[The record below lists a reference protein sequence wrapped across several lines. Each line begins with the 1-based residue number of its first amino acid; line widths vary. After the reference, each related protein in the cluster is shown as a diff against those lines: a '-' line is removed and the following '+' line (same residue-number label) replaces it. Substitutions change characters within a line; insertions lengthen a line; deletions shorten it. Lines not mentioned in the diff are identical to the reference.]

1 MGGKEG
7 RKTMGEF
14 NFTFVCRGG
23 ERAGGAMMV
32 RPPGSL
38 LTDDRHLFAVLARS
52 YENGGSRTLIIESR
66 RGKFLEIILIEE
78 LQRPLLS
85 DLYILSYTYLEML

>member
-1 MGGKEG
+1 
-7 RKTMGEF
+7 MGEF

-23 ERAGGAMMV
+23 GRAGGRSHMMV